1 MPVPKVIKTRTTA
14 QSKWFQIETVTVAY
28 NNEQQIPLERI
39 RTPLKQAVIIA
50 PIFDNHFILAR
61 EFMVGNEK
69 MGLTFPKGKVD
80 LGETPLQAAHREMR
94 EEIGYDANEL
104 HLLKVVDSMP
114 GYIQHE
120 THLFLAQDLY
130 LNPLNSGDEPDA
142 LEQQP
147 WKVDDY
153 RHLLNNAA
161 FTDARN
167 VATLM
172 LAMAHLNNH

>member
-80 LGETPLQAAHREMR
+80 LGETPL
-94 EEIGYDANEL
+94 
-104 HLLKVVDSMP
+104 
-114 GYIQHE
+114 
-120 THLFLAQDLY
+120 
-130 LNPLNSGDEPDA
+130 
-142 LEQQP
+142 
-147 WKVDDY
+147 WKPES
-153 RHLLNNAA
+153 
-161 FTDARN
+161 
-167 VATLM
+167 
-172 LAMAHLNNH
+172 